1 MDVLRVNF
9 ENDLKLCVGQSQFR
23 TWLFSSFLIEHFSNR
38 FRAQHIL
45 INNISGILSVSY
57 KSVFVLTIPVV
68 RERIVYY
75 VLPFPL
81 RLIPYSDVVNRIIVE
96 FSAIPSSNF
105 LKMFVLML
113 GCLTTVV
120 FYPSTRYMTYDKE
133 SSSWKMH
140 HLISK
145 GVSGLKQKCKQY
157 RTTFSGSA
165 FHVFSLGVI
174 RFIQI
179 P

>member
-1 MDVLRVNF
+1 M
-9 ENDLKLCVGQSQFR
+9 
-23 TWLFSSFLIEHFSNR
+23 
-38 FRAQHIL
+38 
-45 INNISGILSVSY
+45 SY

-68 RERIVYY
+68 RERIEYY

-81 RLIPYSDVVNRIIVE
+81 RLIPYSVVVNRIIVE

-120 FYPSTRYMTYDKE
+120 VFYPSTCHMTYDKE
-133 SSSWKMH
+133 SCSWKMH

-145 GVSGLKQKCKQY
+145 GVNGLKNVNKIGQN
-157 RTTFSGSA
+157 
-165 FHVFSLGVI
+165 
-174 RFIQI
+174 
-179 P
+179 